1 MHLMKNKVVLKHYY
15 LILFLLKIMYFHY
28 FMQKLVLVTKLFI
41 HTLIGLIKKIEPI
54 TDEEVELTNDLIDLK
69 IDLTII

>member
-1 MHLMKNKVVLKHYY
+1 MTKKVVLKHYY